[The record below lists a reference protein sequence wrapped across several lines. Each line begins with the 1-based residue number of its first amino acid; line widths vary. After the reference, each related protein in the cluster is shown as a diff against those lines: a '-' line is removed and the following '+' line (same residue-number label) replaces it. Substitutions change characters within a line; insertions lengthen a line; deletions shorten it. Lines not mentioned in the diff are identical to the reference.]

1 MPSIEEPTRSSTFP
15 PSPCVILFNNTA
27 PPPPPPDDLISQYFP
42 NTTFLFPGMVTQK
55 RASFH
60 QPLFFLNFFSE
71 RSNRVVKH
79 CQGWRMVKSKTRR
92 DAEILVRNPSPR
104 LFGEKFRDSKKV
116 KTNHE
121 KTRLRDLSKTFPR
134 FQDPAKILRDSRFSR
149 YHSPSLLSIAHF
161 KYGCYSVI
169 LKCEQISAILLTP

>member
-1 MPSIEEPTRSSTFP
+1 MPSIEEQTRSSTFP

-42 NTTFLFPGMVTQK
+42 NTTFLFSGMVTQK

-79 CQGWRMVKSKTRR
+79 CQGWRMVKSETRR
-92 DAEILVRNPSPR
+92 DAEILVRNPSLR

-116 KTNHE
+116 KYKPWKNETS
-121 KTRLRDLSKTFPR
+121 RLIKNVSEISRSCQNFPR
-134 FQDPAKILRDSRFSR
+134 LTFFEVPFATPTVYS
-149 YHSPSLLSIAHF
+149 SL
-161 KYGCYSVI
+161 
-169 LKCEQISAILLTP
+169 

>member
-1 MPSIEEPTRSSTFP
+1 MPSIIEEPTRSYQI
-15 PSPCVILFNNTA
+15 SPLPLCNTLQQHTL
-27 PPPPPPDDLISQYFP
+27 PPPPDDLISQYFP
-42 NTTFLFPGMVTQK
+42 NTTFLLAGMVTQK

-116 KTNHE
+116 KYKPWENETS
-121 KTRLRDLSKTFPR
+121 RLIKNVSEISRSCQNSPR
-134 FQDPAKILRDSRFSR
+134 LAFFEVPFAIPTVYS
-149 YHSPSLLSIAHF
+149 SL
-161 KYGCYSVI
+161 
-169 LKCEQISAILLTP
+169 